1 MEGPDSDMYI
11 FLDGVIVP
19 ESQAVVSVYDHG
31 FLYGDGV
38 YETMRSYGGI
48 VFMVRRH
55 MDRLARS
62 AALIRLKVPEAES
75 LIEAV
80 DQTLEANKLSDAYI
94 RITLS
99 RGKGPIGLDPGLCGR
114 HTLVIIAEPFREY
127 PVACYEKGVQFI
139 IAKTRRNLAAAIDPK
154 IKSLNFLNNILAKIE
169 AKERGA
175 YEAVMLNAE
184 GFLTEGT
191 VCNIFFVSNGILCTP
206 SVETGILD
214 GITRELVIGLAR
226 RHGLRVEEG
235 MFYPNDLL
243 GASEV
248 FFTNTTAEV
257 MPVAGIEDVR
267 FEVGEI
273 TRTLRRL
280 YRTEVGEYIRTNRR

>member
-1 MEGPDSDMYI
+1 MYI

-19 ESQAVVSVYDHG
+19 ESQALVSVYDHG

-62 AALIRLKVPEAES
+62 ASLIRLKAPEAES
-75 LIEAV
+75 LISAV
-80 DQTLEANKLSDAYI
+80 NQTLEANKISDAYI
-94 RITLS
+94 RVTLS

-114 HTLVIIAEPFREY
+114 HTLVVITEPFREY
-127 PVACYEKGVQFI
+127 PDTCYEKGVKFI
-139 IAKTRRNLAAAIDPK
+139 FAKTRRNLADAIDPK

-169 AKERGA
+169 AKERSA
-175 YEAVMLNAE
+175 YDAIMLNAA

-191 VCNIFFVSNGILCTP
+191 VCNIFFVKNGILCTP
-206 SVETGILD
+206 SVEAGILD

-226 RHGLRVEEG
+226 RQGLNVEEG
-235 MFYPNDLL
+235 MFHPEDLL

-257 MPVAGIEDVR
+257 MPVAGVELVK

-273 TRTLRRL
+273 TLILRSL
-280 YRTEVGEYIRTNRR
+280 YRTEVEEYVRKNAR

>member
-1 MEGPDSDMYI
+1 MFI
-11 FLDGVIVP
+11 FLDGAVVP

-62 AALIRLKVPEAES
+62 ASLIRLKIPETES
-75 LIEAV
+75 LIDAV
-80 DQTLEANKLSDAYI
+80 NQTLDANKISDAYI
-94 RITLS
+94 RVTLS
-99 RGKGPIGLDPGLCGR
+99 RGKGPIGLDPGLCTR
-114 HTLVIIAEPFREY
+114 PTLVVIAEPFREY
-127 PVACYEKGVQFI
+127 PGTCYEKGVQFVF
-139 IAKTRRNLAAAIDPK
+139 AKTRRNLADAIDPK

-169 AKERGA
+169 AKERDA

-191 VCNIFFVSNGILCTP
+191 VCNIFFVRNGILCTP
-206 SVETGILD
+206 SVEAGILD

-226 RHGLRVEEG
+226 RQGLRVEEG
-235 MFYPNDLL
+235 MFYPKDLL

-257 MPVAGIEDVR
+257 MPVVGVEDVK

-273 TRTLRRL
+273 TRTLRSL
-280 YRTEVGEYIRTNRR
+280 YKTEVEAYVRKNGR